1 MPSPRHH
8 LFWIDRRDFLETA
21 GVLTG
26 AVVIDPHHV
35 GAAEMLA
42 VPAQRANNPEYWMVR
57 PFVLSDVTLGESV
70 FTPKRDRMPN
80 YGRNYGGDK
89 EILGGT
95 MGSISVAVA
104 PVRRATPAT
113 PPDRTRCVSC
123 HPPTIASARPARS
136 RQPSGRSAR
145 T

>member
-1 MPSPRHH
+1 
-8 LFWIDRRDFLETA
+8 
-21 GVLTG
+21 
-26 AVVIDPHHV
+26 
-35 GAAEMLA
+35 
-42 VPAQRANNPEYWMVR
+42 MVR

-80 YGRNYGGDK
+80 YGRNYGGEK

-123 HPPTIASARPARS
+123 HPPTVASARPARS
-136 RQPSGRSAR
+136 RQGDPLGRDGRPEHVAADSLEPIALPR
-145 T
+145 RESTHTGFIADSIC